1 MTYTNWT
8 LLSKSKVQFRN
19 GGVILE
25 RDVPI
30 GHVLNPGI
38 VADRVVEGNPSAVVS
53 RNAGHSLG
61 RVIERDSRK
70 VFGSYFC
77 LQSVNRWCTN
87 AMLARSNARDRVQ
100 KSAGPLSGFTLA
112 HELTDAVTRALGR
125 DLHARE
131 HV

>member
-1 MTYTNWT
+1 M
-8 LLSKSKVQFRN
+8 LLGKSKVQSRN

-25 RDVPI
+25 SNVPI

-38 VADRVVEGNPSAVVS
+38 VANRVAVGICRAMVS

-61 RVIERDSRK
+61 RVIGRDSRK

-87 AMLARSNARDRVQ
+87 AMLARSNARDRLQ
-100 KSAGPLSGFTLA
+100 KSAGPHSGLMLA
-112 HELTDAVTRALGR
+112 HELTDAVTRSLGR